1 MKNARIHLI
10 YLTIIGFWAYQ
21 YWTKAQALN
30 EAVGSIEQFDKLL
43 KRNNEVVDKTAT
55 MIYYKIEKDAY
66 SYPSPTNKAFFEK
79 TKNFKSVSSSLNTWF
94 EKLKTEFINVSGG
107 FDKTDS
113 TLLANRFSTKTS
125 RQFFSEQKIKEIR
138 DSLARFQD
146 TLMDIAKQYRDEY
159 LKNQYGTI
167 KLLTNEVY
175 WQSLNKLTDADA
187 LSRLTY
193 IQNQLA
199 LDKIPYLNY
208 VYSIVGYRGL
218 IFDQFKVAIA
228 PNKAALIEGETIKAD
243 VYLAAYSSNP
253 GTDVTIFVNNRE
265 IPLKDGVSHFERI
278 EKSRGKKTIRA
289 EARVTNPFT
298 CQTIS
303 QFGEFEY
310 EVLPKCSRDCH

>member
-125 RQFFSEQKIKEIR
+125 RQFFSEQKIKG
-138 DSLARFQD
+138 A
-146 TLMDIAKQYRDEY
+146 
-159 LKNQYGTI
+159 
-167 KLLTNEVY
+167 
-175 WQSLNKLTDADA
+175 
-187 LSRLTY
+187 
-193 IQNQLA
+193 
-199 LDKIPYLNY
+199 
-208 VYSIVGYRGL
+208 
-218 IFDQFKVAIA
+218 
-228 PNKAALIEGETIKAD
+228 
-243 VYLAAYSSNP
+243 
-253 GTDVTIFVNNRE
+253 
-265 IPLKDGVSHFERI
+265 
-278 EKSRGKKTIRA
+278 
-289 EARVTNPFT
+289 
-298 CQTIS
+298 
-303 QFGEFEY
+303 
-310 EVLPKCSRDCH
+310 